1 MLVPEMTVKD
11 TIGNFDG
18 ISLTEMDAVKLM
30 NRIDTK
36 YVLSLDLLPHIL
48 EKIRPYYRVLEI
60 EKERIFE
67 YNSLYFDTD
76 VNTMYLAHHNG
87 KVNRYKIRFRRYVSS
102 DLCFLEIKYKI
113 KGTRTIKHRT
123 VIDDIETTLSDKSI
137 EYITRYTPFD
147 QSSLEPKIHTDFS
160 RITLV
165 GRELTER
172 VTIDL
177 DLKFRQ
183 NGSSENVGNVVIIE
197 LKRDGN
203 ANASHLIDA
212 LNHYGVY
219 PKGFSKYCIG
229 RALLDDKLKSNNF
242 KERILT
248 INKINNGKFY
258 YRNYSGA

>member
-1 MLVPEMTVKD
+1 MTVKD

-18 ISLTEMDAVKLM
+18 ITLTEMDAVKLM

-36 YVLSLDLLPHIL
+36 YVLSLDLLPHLL

-60 EKERIFE
+60 DKQRMFQ
-67 YNSLYFDTD
+67 YNSLYYDTD
-76 VNTMYLAHHNG
+76 KDAMYLAHHNG
-87 KVNRYKIRFRRYVSS
+87 KVNRFKIRFRRYVSS

-123 VIDDIETTLSDKSI
+123 VIEDIETTLSDKSK
-137 EYITRYTPFD
+137 EYITRYTPFEL
-147 QSSLEPKIHTDFS
+147 SLLEPKIHTDFS

-165 GRELTER
+165 SKELTER

-177 DLKFRQ
+177 NLKFRQ

-203 ANASHLIDA
+203 AKASNLISA
-212 LNHYGVY
+212 LNHFGVN

-229 RALLDDKLKSNNF
+229 RALLDNELKSNNF

-258 YRNYSGA
+258 YRNFTGS